1 MNSGFSNT
9 GNPFRKGMSTYHDP
23 CHNILSQV
31 QSAQHLAASCSEFDS
46 ASLLL
51 TALDGF
57 ISAGPFDSLYSFDSQ
72 KIYVS
77 EFNGSVMFCW

>member
-1 MNSGFSNT
+1 M

-23 CHNILSQV
+23 CHDILSHV
-31 QSAQHLAASCSEFDS
+31 WSAQHLAASCSEFDS
-46 ASLLL
+46 VSLLL
-51 TALDGF
+51 TALDGL

-77 EFNGSVMFCW
+77 DFNGSVMFCW